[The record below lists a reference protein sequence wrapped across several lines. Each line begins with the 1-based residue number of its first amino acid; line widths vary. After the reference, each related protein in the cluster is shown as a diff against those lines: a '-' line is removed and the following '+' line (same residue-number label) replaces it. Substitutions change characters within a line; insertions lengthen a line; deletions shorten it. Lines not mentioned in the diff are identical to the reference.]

1 MLLCAARAIVLI
13 LHNLVADMIFC
24 QPLKYQGFIHAFKTI
39 LAEEGVL
46 ALYKG
51 LLPRLMRLA
60 PGQAITWTVVEQ
72 VNQAFTRFESK

>member
-1 MLLCAARAIVLI
+1 MWS
-13 LHNLVADMIFC
+13 

-39 LAEEGVL
+39 LAEEGVR
-46 ALYKG
+46 ALYRG

-72 VNQAFTRFESK
+72 VNQAFARFENK